1 MLFSAAKTNFDL
13 VKSGTVTWD
22 EIDVNYRRV
31 VNWIAK
37 NCEILNLDYKNKILQ
52 FRNLISNHFY
62 NHEQRTF
69 SLNFGVRA
77 GTQEDYDWIEQ
88 QMYDGDDFQTFA
100 TALSWM
106 TDTEAS
112 IPIIERV
119 R

>member
-1 MLFSAAKTNFDL
+1 MISFRDLFT
-13 VKSGTVTWD
+13 TWH
-22 EIDVNYRRV
+22 Y
-31 VNWIAK
+31 
-37 NCEILNLDYKNKILQ
+37 
-52 FRNLISNHFY
+52 
-62 NHEQRTF
+62 RTF

>member
-1 MLFSAAKTNFDL
+1 MDCK
-13 VKSGTVTWD
+13 K
-22 EIDVNYRRV
+22 
-31 VNWIAK
+31 
-37 NCEILNLDYKNKILQ
+37 CEIYLQNFVLPVHSRHLNSTMIS
-52 FRNLISNHFY
+52 FRDLFTTWHY
-62 NHEQRTF
+62 RTF